1 MDDKYLIH
9 HGVKGQKWGVRNED
23 GTLTNKG
30 KRYKHYAKTAGVF
43 LSTGTGYLLL
53 RKSITNKF
61 VSTKYVGRTITNAI
75 LSAGLAATLYDA
87 IKDPE
92 K

>member
-1 MDDKYLIH
+1 MNDKYLEH
-9 HGVKGQKWGVRNED
+9 FGVKGQKWGVRNED
-23 GTLTNKG
+23 GILTNKG
-30 KRYKHYAKTAGVF
+30 KRYKHYVKTAGVF
-43 LSTGTGYLLL
+43 LSAGTGYLLL

-61 VSTKYVGRTITNAI
+61 VSTKHVGTTISNAL

-87 IKDPE
+87 IKNPE